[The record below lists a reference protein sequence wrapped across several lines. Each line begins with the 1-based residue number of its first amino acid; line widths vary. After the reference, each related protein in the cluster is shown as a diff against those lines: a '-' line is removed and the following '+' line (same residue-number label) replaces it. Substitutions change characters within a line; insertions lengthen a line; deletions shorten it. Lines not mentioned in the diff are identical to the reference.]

1 MSSET
6 APEAELSTALSAAT
20 VSNKQRKRDARK
32 AEKAA
37 KREQQ
42 KPAAEDPSPEKEQ
55 KPSAEDDPSAG
66 NYGDAA
72 YCGSKTKKVAFLEL
86 RQGMSTVQCVLAG
99 SAQMAL
105 FALSLPKESVVFVE
119 GAVALLDKPLRY
131 TTVQEVEIQVRKLYC
146 VSRAKPKLPI
156 SVEDAGRSAEEFAMA
171 EANGVQLPRVGQ
183 DTRLNHPAIN
193 LRTPAVQA
201 IFRIK
206 HQIEHKFREYLSSR
220 DFIGIHTPK
229 LISGSSEGGA
239 AVFKLEYKNGKTACL
254 AQSPQLHKQM
264 AICGGLRRVFEVGHI
279 FRAEDSNTHRH
290 LCEFVGMDAEMEIMR
305 HYFEVCD
312 IVDGFFVELFR
323 HLNENCRT
331 ALEAVNRQYPFEPLK
346 YLENTLRLSYE
357 EGIQMLKEAGTEVE
371 PMGDLNTEA
380 ERKLGQLVR
389 EKYDTDFFIL
399 YRYPLAARPF
409 YTMPCYEN
417 PAYSNSFDVFL
428 RGEEIISGAQRI
440 HEPELLAKRVAEHG
454 IDKNSIKSYLESF
467 SYGTPPHGGFGIGLE
482 RVVKLFCGLDDIR
495 MASLFPRDPQRLSP

>member
-1 MSSET
+1 MF
-6 APEAELSTALSAAT
+6 
-20 VSNKQRKRDARK
+20 
-32 AEKAA
+32 
-37 KREQQ
+37 
-42 KPAAEDPSPEKEQ
+42 
-55 KPSAEDDPSAG
+55 
-66 NYGDAA
+66 
-72 YCGSKTKKVAFLEL
+72 SK
-86 RQGMSTVQCVLAG
+86 
-99 SAQMAL
+99 
-105 FALSLPKESVVFVE
+105 
-119 GAVALLDKPLRY
+119 
-131 TTVQEVEIQVRKLYC
+131 
-146 VSRAKPKLPI
+146 
-156 SVEDAGRSAEEFAMA
+156 
-171 EANGVQLPRVGQ
+171 N
-183 DTRLNHPAIN
+183 
-193 LRTPAVQA
+193 
-201 IFRIK
+201 
-206 HQIEHKFREYLSSR
+206 
-220 DFIGIHTPK
+220 FIGIHTPK